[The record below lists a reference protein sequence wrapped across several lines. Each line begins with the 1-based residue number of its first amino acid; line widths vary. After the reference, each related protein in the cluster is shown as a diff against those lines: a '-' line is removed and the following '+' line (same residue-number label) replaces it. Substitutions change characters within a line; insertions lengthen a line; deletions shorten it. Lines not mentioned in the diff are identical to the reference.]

1 MTTIY
6 LHRFRQDAQGTFG
19 IMTVNNQQLCV
30 TCEDPWN
37 GNKNNI
43 SCIPEGVYKVLRR
56 ESPKYK
62 HHWHVQDV
70 PSRSLIL
77 IHNGN
82 TTNDTEGCILVGE
95 ALATSQLGKQAITN
109 SLKTMARLRKTLP
122 DTFTLIISNPVKG

>member
-1 MTTIY
+1 MTTLY

-62 HHWHVQDV
+62 HHWHVQNV

-95 ALATSQLGKQAITN
+95 SLATSQLGKQAITN

-122 DTFTLIISNPVKG
+122 NEFTLIISNPVKG

>member
-1 MTTIY
+1 MTTVY

-43 SCIPEGVYKVLRR
+43 SCIPEGAYKVLRR

-95 ALATSQLGKQAITN
+95 SLATSQLGKQAITS